1 MILSKHNL
9 VHFLMEHGL
18 VTPAAVVDGGYAV
31 HDLTRRNRN
40 FRVTLGDGTGL
51 FVKQAQDWTPY
62 SAETIRREAACYR
75 LARTEPAYAAL
86 GGLLPRDR
94 LWDETAQVLVLELL
108 PGRENLSEYHHRHG
122 RFPLEM
128 ATRLGTMLGTYH
140 REAGRGAAAG
150 IDSIFPRQPPWIL
163 SVHFHNPSLFGPVS
177 AGIRQMLGILE
188 SHPDFG
194 RALDAIRTGWRHEA
208 LVHGDMKWE
217 NCIVL
222 PPSTD
227 DGLPDLRIVD
237 WELADVGDPCWD
249 VGSLFQAYLC
259 AWILSMPMDGAAAET
274 LIARAHLPVER
285 MQPAMR
291 TFWQA
296 YVRTR
301 GAGRTEAE
309 ELMARS
315 IRYAAARMI
324 QTAWEWT
331 SGHERMSPQMAAVLQ
346 VSLNVLARP
355 DDAVVHLLGIDARMA
370 A

>member
-1 MILSKHNL
+1 
-9 VHFLMEHGL
+9 
-18 VTPAAVVDGGYAV
+18 
-31 HDLTRRNRN
+31 
-40 FRVTLGDGTGL
+40 
-51 FVKQAQDWTPY
+51 
-62 SAETIRREAACYR
+62 
-75 LARTEPAYAAL
+75 
-86 GGLLPRDR
+86 
-94 LWDETAQVLVLELL
+94 
-108 PGRENLSEYHHRHG
+108 
-122 RFPLEM
+122 
-128 ATRLGTMLGTYH
+128 
-140 REAGRGAAAG
+140 
-150 IDSIFPRQPPWIL
+150 
-163 SVHFHNPSLFGPVS
+163 
-177 AGIRQMLGILE
+177 
-188 SHPDFG
+188 
-194 RALDAIRTGWRHEA
+194 
-208 LVHGDMKWE
+208 
-217 NCIVL
+217 
-222 PPSTD
+222 
-227 DGLPDLRIVD
+227 
-237 WELADVGDPCWD
+237 
-249 VGSLFQAYLC
+249 
-259 AWILSMPMDGAAAET
+259 MDGAAAET